1 MARCSLYLLQ
11 QNSFNHEEAVMSE
24 KAANLAI
31 ISNNTFEATK
41 VVNLHHYDISSALQT
56 TLEFN
61 ELIAIFSSKIASM
74 IPHSSYVYVNPEFGL
89 EVKSG
94 IFTRHSC
101 SYALKVEQQQLGVL
115 KLTRN
120 HRFSEADLQLLEALL
135 CCLIYPLK
143 NATLFHQALKMAY
156 TDPLTQTHNRA
167 SFNDSIKREIS
178 LATRTGKNLSLIFFD
193 IDHFKSI
200 NDKYGHD
207 CGDVALALSAKRIKE
222 SLRESDIVFRYGGE
236 EFVILLSDTD
246 MRGAEL
252 LAERIRDSIEHLTI
266 AYGMEIIKITASL
279 GVSTLRDNDV
289 LESFVKRADDAL
301 YTAKNNGRNQVVLA
315 K

>member
-1 MARCSLYLLQ
+1 M
-11 QNSFNHEEAVMSE
+11 NE
-24 KAANLAI
+24 KSANLAI

-41 VVNLHHYDISSALQT
+41 AVNLHNYDISSALQT

-61 ELIAIFSSKIASM
+61 ELIAIFSSKIANK
-74 IPHSSYVYVNPEFGL
+74 IPHSAYIYINQEFGL

-94 IFTRHSC
+94 VFTRHSC
-101 SYALKVEQQQLGVL
+101 NYALKVEQQQLGEL
-115 KLTRN
+115 KLMRN
-120 HRFSEADLQLLEALL
+120 YRFSDADLESLETLL

-167 SFNDSIKREIS
+167 SFNDSMKREMS
-178 LATRTGKNLSLIFFD
+178 LATRNNQNLSLIFFD

-200 NDKYGHD
+200 NDIYGHD
-207 CGDVALALSAKRIKE
+207 CGDIALALGAKWIKE
-222 SLRESDIVFRYGGE
+222 SLRDSDMVFRYGGE

-246 MRGAEL
+246 AAGAEL
-252 LAERIRDSIEHLTI
+252 LAERIRNSIEHHTI
-266 AYGMEIIKITASL
+266 AYGMETIRITASL
-279 GVSTLRDNDV
+279 GVSSLRADDTV
-289 LESFVKRADDAL
+289 ESFVKRADEAM
-301 YTAKNNGRNQVVLA
+301 YTAKNNGRNQVVLI

>member
-1 MARCSLYLLQ
+1 M
-11 QNSFNHEEAVMSE
+11 VE
-24 KAANLAI
+24 KSANLAV

-74 IPHSSYVYVNPEFGL
+74 IPHSAYVYTNTEFGL

-94 IFTRHSC
+94 VFTRHSC
-101 SYALKVEQQQLGVL
+101 NYALKVEQQQLGAL
-115 KLTRN
+115 KLMRN
-120 HRFSEADLQLLEALL
+120 HRFSDADLQLLEALL

-167 SFNDSIKREIS
+167 SFNDSIKREMS
-178 LATRTGKNLSLIFFD
+178 LAIRASKKLSLIFFD
-193 IDHFKSI
+193 IDHFKAI

-207 CGDVALALSAKRIKE
+207 CGDITLASSAKRIKE
-222 SLRESDIVFRYGGE
+222 SLRDSDIVFRYGGE

-246 MRGAEL
+246 DKGAEL
-252 LAERIRDSIEHLTI
+252 LAERIRESIEHHTI
-266 AYGMEIIKITASL
+266 AYGMEAIKVTASL
-279 GVSTLRDNDV
+279 GVSTLRDDDA
-289 LESFVKRADDAL
+289 LESFVKRADEAM
-301 YTAKNNGRNQVVLA
+301 YAAKSNGRNQVVMA